1 MPHAENL
8 PSFGAGCSP
17 GSDPLLFIQSLD
29 FLGSEFDVGESE
41 FLYDS
46 VAGIQQEDASFLWR
60 PEGFVP
66 VEMRNKMPEQQ
77 QQQEQ
82 DFSSRHEALPTPD
95 GNGRPDHNVH
105 ATDDSSGRL
114 PKVLKEMPMSPPRIK
129 IDDNAF
135 HCLQL
140 DTWSRLGQ
148 PDAPLP
154 LKSRWEVQVMIN
166 GYIDGFH
173 RHLPILHLA
182 SMNPTQTP
190 SPLVWAMCCIG
201 SLYRL
206 DRERARHFHA
216 LSVSILPLKTNHYQ
230 ISGSP
235 QSQSANTTGAPGQSR
250 TGYDGLE
257 MEPLW
262 VMQTR
267 VLLCLYASLGGDHSV
282 AVAVFDELGLFT
294 RDYRLRRDYLRRSRP
309 PRSHTWEE
317 WIERES
323 MKRLLCSIFI
333 NSNLHLILYDVVP
346 GFDTSQDLDVEVLE
360 EERLWNAPSA
370 ATWESMRQ
378 GVIPCTKSIRDVI
391 ADMLSESP
399 DEDDTAEPYYMSG
412 FTALVAVHAVNV
424 HNWHL
429 SQVSR
434 TMRRGMRAAGFTPNA
449 MLQHSLAAL
458 TRCHDVLRLSRPNG
472 AEPMWDDP
480 EGPLLFNCE
489 AMLRAAYSRLF
500 TDVSLPQRF
509 TMLCASS
516 EDRKTALREFVAAKQ
531 ERSALMAKGVAHVL
545 ESILVPIKAGYL
557 LVQKTAAFS
566 WSVETAVSA
575 WGCG

>member
-1 MPHAENL
+1 MPVFALASAADDSRNVTVDETARAVDGLSQRRPSQPTTNFQGDLVEAGEMPHAENL

-190 SPLVWAMCCIG
+190 SPL
-201 SLYRL
+201 
-206 DRERARHFHA
+206 
-216 LSVSILPLKTNHYQ
+216 
-230 ISGSP
+230 
-235 QSQSANTTGAPGQSR
+235 
-250 TGYDGLE
+250 
-257 MEPLW
+257 
-262 VMQTR
+262 
-267 VLLCLYASLGGDHSV
+267 
-282 AVAVFDELGLFT
+282 
-294 RDYRLRRDYLRRSRP
+294 DYRLRRDYLRRSRP